1 MKKSEIKYFNTAV
14 RMDQA
19 FLKLLEKKDMEYITV
34 KEICET
40 AGVNRSTFY
49 LHYETIDDLLAESV
63 QYMNQQFQE
72 HMKLEAEKSV
82 SKIRECPLE
91 ELYLITPTYLIPYLK
106 YIRQNK
112 RLFRTALK
120 NSSSLRLD
128 RTYSRMMRHVFL
140 PILERF
146 QVPEADREYMM
157 AFYISG
163 LMAILSEWLKH
174 DCEDSMKHIC
184 AVMEQ
189 CVMYGRGKQEETT

>member
-1 MKKSEIKYFNTAV
+1 MKKSESKYFNTAV

-19 FLKLLEKKDMEYITV
+19 FLELLEKKDMEYITV
-34 KEICET
+34 KEICES

-49 LHYETIDDLLAESV
+49 LHYETIGDLLAESV

-72 HMKLEAEKSV
+72 HMKLGAERFV
-82 SKIRECPLE
+82 SKIRECPLD
-91 ELYLITPTYLIPYLK
+91 ELYLVTPTYLIPYLE

-120 NSSSLRLD
+120 NSGSLGLD
-128 RTYSRMMRHVFL
+128 KTYNRMMRHVLL
-140 PILERF
+140 PIMERF
-146 QVPEADREYMM
+146 QIPESDREYMA

-174 DCEDSMKHIC
+174 DCEDSIEHIC
-184 AVMEQ
+184 AIMEQ
-189 CVMYGRGKQEETT
+189 CVMRGRGKQEETT